1 MADAPRPTADEL
13 EELALILR
21 RDPAS
26 PAFVDLAQAFLALG
40 RPREAIDA
48 ATAGLRHSPDN
59 HDGRLALARGHA
71 ALHQWKEAQAE
82 LLRVVKVDRTS
93 KLGFT
98 LLGEVLMRR
107 ADYERA
113 TPVLQHAQNLDP
125 SNPAVLALLRAA
137 RSGAQLDPPAPIPTP
152 IAPRRAE
159 PRARPAPSAPA
170 PTAPAASS
178 AVSPTARR

>member
-1 MADAPRPTADEL
+1 MDGVRASNNSSSTPAHCASRPP
-13 EELALILR
+13 LR
-21 RDPAS
+21 SCQSGP
-26 PAFVDLAQAFLALG
+26 
-40 RPREAIDA
+40 
-48 ATAGLRHSPDN
+48 
-59 HDGRLALARGHA
+59 GHA

-93 KLGFT
+93 KVGFT

-152 IAPRRAE
+152 IAPRCVCVGAASAGVMVQPASTART
-159 PRARPAPSAPA
+159 RARR
-170 PTAPAASS
+170 
-178 AVSPTARR
+178 AVMVHRKGGP

>member
-1 MADAPRPTADEL
+1 MAEAPRPTAEELDEL
-13 EELALILR
+13 ATIVR

-48 ATAGLRHSPDN
+48 ALAGLRANPDN
-59 HDGRLALARGHA
+59 HEGRLTLARGHA

-82 LLRVVKVDRTS
+82 LLRVVKVDRAS

-98 LLGEVLMRR
+98 LLGEVLLRR

-125 SNPAVLALLRAA
+125 SNPTVLSLLRAA
-137 RSGAQLDPPAPIPTP
+137 RNGQQLDPPPPIPTP
-152 IAPRRAE
+152 LAPRRAE
-159 PRARPAPSAPA
+159 PRARPAAPAAPPSPAPA
-170 PTAPAASS
+170 PRP
-178 AVSPTARR
+178 